1 MYGYEPIV
9 RNAATLAHTII
20 YKYKDQLQAGIIVA
34 GVDDVD
40 GASIYEVTLG
50 GSMLKQDVCLG
61 GSGSTY
67 IYGYVDS
74 NYNPNMTPEE
84 GEEFVRRGTYL

>member
-1 MYGYEPIV
+1 MYGCEPIV
-9 RNAATLAHTII
+9 RNAAALAKAII
-20 YKYKDQLQAGIIVA
+20 YKYKDQLQAGIIIA

-40 GASIYEVTLG
+40 GASIYE
-50 GSMLKQDVCLG
+50 VCLG

-74 NYNPNMTPEE
+74 NYRPDMTPEE
-84 GEEFVRRGTYL
+84 GEEFVRRGKKC

>member
-1 MYGYEPIV
+1 MGTNPLFEMLPLLL
-9 RNAATLAHTII
+9 TLSSINT
-20 YKYKDQLQAGIIVA
+20 KTNFRPGNIVA

-84 GEEFVRRGTYL
+84 GEEFVRRGTDL

>member
-1 MYGYEPIV
+1 
-9 RNAATLAHTII
+9 
-20 YKYKDQLQAGIIVA
+20 
-34 GVDDVD
+34 
-40 GASIYEVTLG
+40 
-50 GSMLKQDVCLG
+50 MLKQDVCLG

-84 GEEFVRRGTYL
+84 GEEFVRRGTDL